1 MYWLVYLLCLLVLS
15 LVGGFDWGAGMG
27 RLIDAEKLENDV
39 LEQAV
44 FPDDEIDS
52 CSIVPYKKFEKIL
65 QSQPTAVVHCK
76 DCENWDT
83 DWTSERT
90 KGLKTEYHYC
100 PMVDSLRPAD
110 WFCGDG
116 ERKVQDGQ

>member
-1 MYWLVYLLCLLVLS
+1 M
-15 LVGGFDWGAGMG
+15 
-27 RLIDAEKLENDV
+27 RLIDANDV
-39 LEQAV
+39 KKRSDCYPPTIRDAV
-44 FPDDEIDS
+44 AH
-52 CSIVPYKKFEKIL
+52 IL
-65 QSQPTAVVHCK
+65 RNTKTVKDAALIVHCK

-116 ERKVQDGQ
+116 KRRDNG